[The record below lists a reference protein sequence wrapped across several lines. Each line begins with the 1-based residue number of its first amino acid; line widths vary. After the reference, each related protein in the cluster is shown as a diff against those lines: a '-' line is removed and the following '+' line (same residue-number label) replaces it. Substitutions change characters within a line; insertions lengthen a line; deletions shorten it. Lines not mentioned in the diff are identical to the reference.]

1 MRNYVAVALSVLALS
16 AQASPFLLADAG
28 QFDRITR
35 RITRRINGP
44 AMAGH
49 ADRVRLYN
57 RAFQALEGV

>member
-35 RITRRINGP
+35 RINGP